1 MHHVE
6 KIETVENLI
15 LLCIASLDLVLA
27 NLKDSPVMRRAVFL
41 VYVRVFSITTFVI
54 TCVVQI

>member
-27 NLKDSPVMRRAVFL
+27 NLKDSPVLIRAVFL